1 MDFRRNIEL
10 LAPHS
15 SVLAR
20 LCVMC
25 ILATMDATAA
35 TADTKSPA
43 GQKRR
48 HSPSANNG
56 DGNDNASGSPAAGDL
71 DLDTVG
77 PMLKAR
83 KLDGDL
89 DPIGGDFVYDM
100 APPAATSTA
109 QRPNSL
115 EPLHAALVQLF
126 RQFAHFVQIDQLSP
140 KIYFISQFLT
150 LLVQLGGD
158 RVKPLLRLAPAGL
171 MQNLLR
177 VTVCDDYTAGF
188 LLR

>member
-1 MDFRRNIEL
+1 
-10 LAPHS
+10 
-15 SVLAR
+15 
-20 LCVMC
+20 MC
-25 ILATMDATAA
+25 ILATLDAT
-35 TADTKSPA
+35 TADSTKPSS

-48 HSPSANNG
+48 LSPSAIG
-56 DGNDNASGSPAAGDL
+56 DTGDISTASPSGSAADI
-71 DLDTVG
+71 DHDTVG

-83 KLDGDL
+83 KLDGDS
-89 DPIGGDFVYDM
+89 DSNAADFVYDM
-100 APPAATSTA
+100 APPTTTTSA
-109 QRPNSL
+109 NKFGSL
-115 EPLHAALVQLF
+115 EPLQIALMQLF